1 MSRPYLS
8 VILPVYKCGSC
19 LPPLYSRLSD
29 YLSEQSVDFEVIFVD
44 DRGDESDWNV
54 IESLAKCD
62 DNLRIR
68 AFRHRLN
75 YGQAAA
81 IASGF
86 SRARG
91 DYCLV
96 MDADLQDP
104 PECIGSLLSKAR
116 QGSDIVLA
124 VKTRRR
130 DSIARCLAD
139 AAVRK
144 LLPVYTRFPNSL
156 DYGSFAL
163 ISRAVADRYLAAPD
177 RNSHFVKLLD
187 RQSNST
193 PGTLTSF
200 VYYEPESR
208 YHGPSSYSFFKL
220 LHHNCVLM
228 GPAFWSEKLKVSTIA
243 SIALLL
249 VAMVVHL
256 ISWESFSGMELVACL
271 LTAAGVIAFWS
282 AIFCQYA
289 RFVSTRPL
297 RDGPVEVAERIDR
310 IASLEMA
317 V

>member
-19 LPPLYSRLSD
+19 LPPLYSRLSAH
-29 YLSEQSVDFEVIFVD
+29 LSEQSVDFEVIFVD
-44 DRGDESDWNV
+44 DRGEESDWKV
-54 IESLAKCD
+54 IESLAKSD
-62 DNLRIR
+62 DRIR

-81 IASGF
+81 IASGL

-91 DYCLV
+91 EYCLV

-116 QGSDIVLA
+116 KGSDIVLA

-144 LLPVYTRFPNSL
+144 LLPVYTRLPNSL

-163 ISRAVADRYLAAPD
+163 ISRAVADQYLAAPD

-187 RQSNST
+187 RIDA
-193 PGTLTSF
+193 LTSF

-228 GPAFWSEKLKVSTIA
+228 GPAFWSEKLRVSTIA

-256 ISWESFSGMELVACL
+256 ISWESLSGMELLACV

-289 RFVSTRPL
+289 RFVSTRPF

-310 IASLEMA
+310 SVRLETA